1 MSIERYGITQRY
13 SDLVVHNETIYLVEV
28 PVTEGANATVQTREL
43 LHSVERQLHAVGS
56 DKSKLLMV
64 QIYLR
69 DMADYSA
76 MNDVWEDWLP
86 NGTAPVRACVQAQL
100 ANPGFRVEMVITA
113 AVGND

>member
-13 SDLVVHNETIYLVEV
+13 SDLVVHNDTIYLVEV
-28 PVTEGANATVQTREL
+28 PVTEGANVTVQTREL

-64 QIYLR
+64 QIFLR

-86 NGTAPVRACVQAQL
+86 TGTAPVRACVQAQL

-113 AVGND
+113 AAGSD

>member
-13 SDLVVHNETIYLVEV
+13 SDLVVHNDTIYLVEV
-28 PVTEGANATVQTREL
+28 PVTEGANVTVQTREL

-56 DKSKLLMV
+56 DKSKLLLV

-86 NGTAPVRACVQAQL
+86 TGTAPVRACVQAQL
-100 ANPGFRVEMVITA
+100 ANPEFRVEMVITA
-113 AVGND
+113 AAGND